1 MSYRLPERLAW
12 VDDAPGGEDAN
23 VYLAHVP
30 DGQPLVLRGSA
41 RSIWLV
47 AQESRD
53 AQELAAVL
61 ADAVG
66 LPASRIAPEVSA
78 FLDELVTDGLLEEV
92 P

>member
-30 DGQPLVLRGSA
+30 DGQPLVLSGSA

-47 AQESRD
+47 R
-53 AQELAAVL
+53 
-61 ADAVG
+61 
-66 LPASRIAPEVSA
+66 
-78 FLDELVTDGLLEEV
+78 
-92 P
+92 